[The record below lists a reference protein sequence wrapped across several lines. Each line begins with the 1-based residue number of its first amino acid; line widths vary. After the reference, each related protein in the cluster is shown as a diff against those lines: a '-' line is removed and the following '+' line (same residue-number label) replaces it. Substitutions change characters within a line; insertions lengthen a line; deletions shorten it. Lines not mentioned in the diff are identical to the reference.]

1 VAAWGRRALWNS
13 TPQGHR
19 HVRRGPSY
27 LYVRSSNYEPVWC
40 VRGPPARLVTVPAC
54 SSRVPC
60 QTIRSHL
67 GIIVQLPIRHAAE
80 ANHK

>member
-1 VAAWGRRALWNS
+1 
-13 TPQGHR
+13 
-19 HVRRGPSY
+19 
-27 LYVRSSNYEPVWC
+27 VRSSNYEPVWC